1 MINKIKR
8 IEKTKSGQV
17 NVIFEKDEHLT
28 QAELLLQQAKVIV
41 DLEKKQQA
49 QEVEIQ
55 RLSEESEEMHE
66 ELKRMK
72 SKVNNTTDFYSVMG
86 FCYMKGISINFEDS
100 EQLEKEASEICKAN
114 GISTGSFVHHRLG
127 RVETYPYNVL
137 KSVVESKTSK
147 VVKLN

>member
-17 NVIFEKDEHLT
+17 NVVFEKDEPLT
-28 QAELLLQQAKVIV
+28 QAELLLKQAKIIV
-41 DLEKKQQA
+41 DLEKRKQA

-55 RLSEESEEMHE
+55 RLVKESEEIREKIKCMK
-66 ELKRMK
+66 LKT
-72 SKVNNTTDFYSVMG
+72 NNNPDFYSVMG
-86 FCYMKGISINFEDS
+86 FCYMKGISINLKDS
-100 EQLEKEASEICKAN
+100 KQLEKEASEICKAN